1 MTRNTCVSG
10 CVDAC
15 SKAGIF
21 RGSLIACSIDG
32 TGVAFVLRRSGSL
45 SHKNILPGTAA
56 MTIELTKEVRADAIA
71 SIQRYFE
78 KNMEEPIGNIAAGAL
93 LGFFLEEIGPTIYNK
108 AVADAQERL
117 QQSVLELDIE
127 VHEEEFQYW
136 KKYEVKA
143 KPRR

>member
-1 MTRNTCVSG
+1 
-10 CVDAC
+10 
-15 SKAGIF
+15 
-21 RGSLIACSIDG
+21 
-32 TGVAFVLRRSGSL
+32 
-45 SHKNILPGTAA
+45 

-136 KKYEVKA
+136 KKYEVKT